1 MSDDMEQL
9 PTWAYRSETRGVGGK
24 IKEQIEDFVVEEV
37 ADHDIGSGEHLIF
50 TLTKHNLTTM
60 AAIKELSDM
69 LHVSRER
76 FGYAGN
82 KDKRGVTTQYV
93 SVRGLDEED
102 LNRVFMPN
110 LEIEVVGT
118 GDHIALGDLDHNN
131 FNITIRSINLPDSAI
146 EDRMTSIMDEL
157 DGWIPNYFGDQRFGS
172 TRPITHQV
180 GREILKGNFEEAVWT
195 YIAKPYD
202 QEYDKVR
209 KVREDLWET
218 RDPERKAEKF
228 PEQYRYEKT
237 LLYHISQNEDDYKGA
252 IKRLPEG
259 LQKLFIHAYQS
270 YVFNIALNELIEDGF
285 DDTDA
290 ELPLVGYKTSLR
302 EDKEGDSRIAEILE
316 EEGIEQEDFKLREFP
331 EMRSEGDYRKC
342 LVPVDGFE
350 VTEVGEDDLNL
361 NKNKAEVAFN
371 LGKGSYA
378 TVFLRELMK
387 ED

>member
-1 MSDDMEQL
+1 MDDEHEQL
-9 PTWAYRSETRGVGGK
+9 PTWSYRSETRGIGGA

-37 ADHDIGSGEHLIF
+37 ADHPVGDGEHLVF
-50 TLTKHNLTTM
+50 KLTKHNMTTM
-60 AAIKELSDM
+60 AAIRELSNM
-69 LHVSRER
+69 LHISRDR

-110 LEIEVVGT
+110 LEIEVVGHD
-118 GDHIALGDLDHNN
+118 GYINLGSLDHNE
-131 FNITIRSINLPDSAI
+131 FNITIRSINLPKENVESRVD
-146 EDRMTSIMDEL
+146 SIMDEL
-157 DGWIPNYFGDQRFGS
+157 DGWMPNYFGDQRFGS

-202 QEYDKVR
+202 EEYDKVR

-218 RDPERKAEKF
+218 RDPEQKAEKF
-228 PEQYRYEKT
+228 PEEYRYEKI
-237 LLYHISQNEDDYKGA
+237 LLYHISENDGDYKGA

-270 YVFNIALNELIEDGF
+270 YVFNIALSDLVEDGF

-290 ELPLVGYKTSLR
+290 ELPLVGHKTSLR
-302 EDKEGDSRIAEILE
+302 EDKEGDQRIKEVLE
-316 EEGIEQEDFKLREFP
+316 DEGINQEDFKLHD
-331 EMRSEGDYRKC
+331 MQQLRSEGDYRKC
-342 LVPVDGFE
+342 FVPVQGFE
-350 VTEVGEDDLNL
+350 LEDVDEDDLNL
-361 NKNKAEVAFN
+361 NKNKADVRFN

-387 ED
+387 DA